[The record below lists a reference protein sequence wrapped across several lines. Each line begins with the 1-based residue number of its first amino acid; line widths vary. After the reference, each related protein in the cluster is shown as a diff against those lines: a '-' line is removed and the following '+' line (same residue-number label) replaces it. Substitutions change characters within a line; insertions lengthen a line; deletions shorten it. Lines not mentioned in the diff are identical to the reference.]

1 MRLLDVLRLRQRPI
15 TDAAG
20 FCRFMAEQAAFTAQK
35 FAYGYVRKRAGRS
48 AEALVTE
55 DPFIAVMD
63 VCRYDGTAVLLGDL
77 LVLAEHHLRSHAP
90 PADPRL
96 HAALCAVHREA
107 LRGIGLPAH
116 RQDWGDVLAAFP
128 ARLAEAQAAPPQ
140 PLATVTRP
148 GWQALYDR
156 LPVPEAMRR
165 NDHAI
170 LDASFRL
177 WVTTFHD
184 TLVGRVDAAAVAG
197 ALLRG
202 GTADPPLARTG

>member
-15 TDAAG
+15 TDTVG
-20 FCRFMAEQAAFTAQK
+20 FRDFMAEQAVFTAQK

-55 DPFIAVMD
+55 APFIAAMD
-63 VCRYDGTAVLLGDL
+63 VCRYEGSAVLLGDL
-77 LVLAEHHLRSHAP
+77 LVLAEHHLRPHAP
-90 PADPRL
+90 PADPHL
-96 HAALCAVHREA
+96 HAALCAIHRGA
-107 LRGIGLPAH
+107 LKALGLPAH
-116 RQDWGDVLAAFP
+116 RRNWADVLNAFP
-128 ARLAEAQAAPPQ
+128 TRLKEAQAAPPQ
-140 PLATVTRP
+140 PLTVVTRP

-197 ALLRG
+197 ALLRA
-202 GTADPPLARTG
+202 TADPPLARVG